1 MKKYL
6 FLLFAAAMI
15 LTACGNM
22 ADTDGDESVSSIAE
36 TTSVSAVSSS
46 ADTTSE
52 SLTVSSKEVLN
63 TANESETTTIV
74 SAENKETISSSA
86 VQTETDIITTPQE
99 IEITTEVT
107 PETTTTAVPE
117 EATAVETLII
127 TVNGTPFSASFYDT
141 HAAEEFKSMLP
152 LSFEM
157 SELNGNEKYIY
168 TDTNFTTSAEAV
180 EYISKG
186 ELLLY
191 GDSCVV
197 LFYDNF
203 DTPYSYTK
211 LGYIENTEGLEN
223 AVGTGSVTVRFSA
236 E

>member
-22 ADTDGDESVSSIAE
+22 ADTDGDEPVSSIAE

-46 ADTTSE
+46 ATTSE

-99 IEITTEVT
+99 IEITTEVP

-127 TVNGTPFSASFYDT
+127 TVNGTPFSASFYNT

-168 TDTNFTTSAEAV
+168 TDTSFTTSAESV
-180 EYISKG
+180 GHINKG
-186 ELLLY
+186 ELMLY
-191 GDSCVV
+191 GDNCVV
-197 LFYDNF
+197 LFYDSF
-203 DTPYSYTK
+203 STPYSYTR
-211 LGYIENTEGLEN
+211 LGYIENAEGLEN
-223 AVGTGSVTVRFSA
+223 VVGSGSVTVNFSA
-236 E
+236 G

>member
-22 ADTDGDESVSSIAE
+22 ADTDGDEPVSSIAE

-52 SLTVSSKEVLN
+52 SLTVSSKEALN

-99 IEITTEVT
+99 IEITTEVP
-107 PETTTTAVPE
+107 PETTTTAVTE
-117 EATAVETLII
+117 EATAVEALII
-127 TVNGTPFSASFYDT
+127 TVNGTPFSACFYNT
-141 HAAEEFKSMLP
+141 HAADEFKSMLP

-168 TDTNFTTSAEAV
+168 TDTSFTTSAESV
-180 EYISKG
+180 GHINKG